1 MAVKTTGTIFKVN
14 GTDIG
19 SVMSWGDITFQRGTK
34 DYEPLNSDDVVIAIG
49 RAKAFDMPISVLY
62 NPADTGAQKALKD
75 AVEGGNTVDI
85 DIELSDKGSNNGT
98 TFSWTGAAVSE
109 LKITPDQDGDYSAS
123 FTLRLPGMPTVTAA
137 S

>member
-19 SVMSWGDITFQRGTK
+19 SVMSLGDITFQRGTK
-34 DYEPLNSDDVVIAIG
+34 DYEPLNTDEVMLAVG
-49 RAKAFDMPISVLY
+49 RAKAFDMPVSVLY
-62 NPADTGAQKALKD
+62 DPSDTGAQKALKD
-75 AVEGGNTVDI
+75 AVEGGNTVSI
-85 DIELSDKGSNNGT
+85 DIELPDSGGNNGT
-98 TFSWTGAAVSE
+98 TFSWSGAVVSE
-109 LKITPDQDGDYSAS
+109 LKVTPDQDGDYSAS